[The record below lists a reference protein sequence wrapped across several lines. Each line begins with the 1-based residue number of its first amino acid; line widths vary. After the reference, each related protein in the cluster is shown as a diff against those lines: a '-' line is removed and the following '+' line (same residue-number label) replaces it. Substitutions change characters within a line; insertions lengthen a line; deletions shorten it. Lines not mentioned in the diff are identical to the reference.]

1 LIFQHARYIIH
12 YVVIATIERRTK
24 LISRSQIPAV
34 ELINEA
40 TRIFSSGVSTV
51 CFDNQQGIG
60 ARWRIQPRGLT
71 EKRSRSLIYPNVA
84 GAIAHTQSPLNT
96 EKRSL
101 YE

>member
-12 YVVIATIERRTK
+12 YVVITTIERGTK
-24 LISRSQIPAV
+24 SIPRSQIPAV

-51 CFDNQQGIG
+51 CFANQPGIG
-60 ARWRIQPRGLT
+60 ARRRIQLRGST
-71 EKRSRSLIYPNVA
+71 EKRSRGLIYPVA
-84 GAIAHTQSPLNT
+84 GAIAHSPLNA